1 MMSAIST
8 TLLDMTN
15 LLTRVKNQVH
25 TSDALKNRAALLGEK
40 AASEDGSDVSVI
52 SNAHGE
58 IGLIVRASAKEV
70 PANE

>member
-8 TLLDMTN
+8 TLLDMNN
-15 LLTRVKNQVH
+15 LLTRVKNQVL
-25 TSDALKNRAALLGEK
+25 TSDALKNKAALLGEK
-40 AASEDGSDVSVI
+40 ATSEDGSDVSVI
-52 SNAHGE
+52 SNAQGE

>member
-15 LLTRVKNQVH
+15 LLTRVKIQVL
-25 TSDALKNRAALLGEK
+25 TSDGLKSRAALLGEK
-40 AASEDGSDVSVI
+40 VSSDDGSDISVI
-52 SNAHGE
+52 SNSQGE